1 MGTHNSLI
9 YPEHL
14 SGKKLNIFTPM
25 RKKGVTKY
33 GSEHATNV
41 MGPAE
46 LTIEE
51 QNQFRA
57 LSSLGLA
64 KKTWSSYSTAER
76 MLAKCCK
83 EKGLKFEFPVPET
96 VIIKFVLW
104 LAYDRNLSSNSINT
118 YLAGIR
124 QAHLN
129 KGIAAPVIR
138 SERVNLLLKGKANAD
153 LSKKKEDKQQRRQP
167 ITPDLL
173 KLIKARIND
182 LQLLLVDKRMLWT
195 VTALL
200 FFGALRGK
208 EILRSSVLEFDPQ
221 FVLCSQDICILNER
235 SEMKLQLK
243 IKAPKESKKGED
255 TIVDIF
261 QADPAICP
269 VSAFAKWRALNPV
282 WEWDQPAFRWSSGK
296 PLTPANVNTVLKECL
311 DGYVQGADR
320 WFTTHSFRSGAA
332 SMMAVMGYSDTDIKA
347 MGRWS
352 SKAFEAYIKLPRTK
366 RMDMARTFAKMK
378 CN

>member
-1 MGTHNSLI
+1 VI
-9 YPEHL
+9 
-14 SGKKLNIFTPM
+14 
-25 RKKGVTKY
+25 
-33 GSEHATNV
+33 
-41 MGPAE
+41 GPAE

-51 QNQFRA
+51 QNQFKA

-96 VIIKFVLW
+96 TIIKFVLW
-104 LAYDRNLSSNSINT
+104 LAYDRNLNSNSINT

-153 LSKKKEDKQQRRQP
+153 LIKKKEDKQQRRQP

-182 LQLLLVDKRMLWT
+182 LQLPLVDKRMLWT

-208 EILRSSVLEFDPQ
+208 EILCNSVLEFDPQ
-221 FVLCSQDICILNER
+221 FVLCSQDICVINER

-243 IKAPKESKKGED
+243 IKAPKENKKGED

-269 VSAFAKWRALNPV
+269 VSAFVKWRALEPI

-296 PLTPANVNTVLKECL
+296 PLTPANVNKVLRECL
-311 DGYVQGADR
+311 DGYVHGADR

-378 CN
+378 CS